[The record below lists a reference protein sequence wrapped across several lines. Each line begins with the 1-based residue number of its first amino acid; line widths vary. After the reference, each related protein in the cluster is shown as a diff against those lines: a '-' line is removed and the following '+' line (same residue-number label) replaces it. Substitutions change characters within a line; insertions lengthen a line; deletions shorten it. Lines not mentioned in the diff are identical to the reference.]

1 MDRYDGPKLQVKLD
15 QKIFPV
21 LRVGTELR
29 LINELKEMSLGA
41 DHDGFGVRQL
51 DLGRG
56 RQR

>member
-1 MDRYDGPKLQVKLD
+1 MDRYNGPKLQMKLD
-15 QKIFPV
+15 HKIFPV
-21 LRVGTELR
+21 LGVGTELR
-29 LINELKEMSLGA
+29 LINELKEMSPGA

>member
-1 MDRYDGPKLQVKLD
+1 MDRHDGPKLQLKLD
-15 QKIFPV
+15 PKIFPV

-41 DHDGFGVRQL
+41 DNDGVGVRQL

-56 RQR
+56 QQR

>member
-1 MDRYDGPKLQVKLD
+1 VKLD
-15 QKIFPV
+15 QRIFPV

-29 LINELKEMSLGA
+29 LINELEEMSLGA

>member
-1 MDRYDGPKLQVKLD
+1 MDRYDGPKLQMKLD
-15 QKIFPV
+15 QNIFPV
-21 LRVGTELR
+21 LSVGTELR
-29 LINELKEMSLGA
+29 LINELKEMSPGP